1 MLGNPLNLFMMSDND
16 VEISGLIAKK
26 YAQRCG
32 HKYGHHIYMIQI
44 VRRHLTS
51 KPDLEASVE
60 LLAITYSLSRISE
73 QEFREA
79 LTCWYEKW
87 RGFLSEKSVGVD
99 GRMHFTHPRP
109 RAAYRSLKFYLPYL
123 WTFEHY
129 PELCIPNTNAA
140 IESLNQRLKTL
151 LRNHRGISSQRRMKL
166 LEEYIARYY

>member
-16 VEISGLIAKK
+16 VEILGLIAKK

-32 HKYGHHIYMIQI
+32 HKYGPHIYMIQI

-87 RGFLSEKSVGVD
+87 RGFFPKRASALTIGCILHIRGQEPHTDRLNSIYHTSGLLSII
-99 GRMHFTHPRP
+99 
-109 RAAYRSLKFYLPYL
+109 RSYASPTPTLQLK
-123 WTFEHY
+123 
-129 PELCIPNTNAA
+129 A
-140 IESLNQRLKTL
+140 
-151 LRNHRGISSQRRMKL
+151 
-166 LEEYIARYY
+166 